1 MRATPQTS
9 RRGGRLRRAGDDP
22 GARKPASGNSPRRHI
37 SNAPI
42 RELHSRRRHTSV
54 RFAAGF
60 GRHAHRLRKSHGWHR
75 PAALRSAAHR
85 SRGRRTPAGHRPRRR
100 LRRGRGAPGEYRIEP
115 ATPGFTTV
123 TPASFQVG
131 AGTDPVRIDVVLG
144 PSGIAERVVVAATR
158 GDAVASTLGVA
169 VTIIDGGD
177 IEARHPQTLLH
188 LLTRMRRAWP
198 SRRPGRPA
206 ARPPPSSAAARATSR
221 ASWLTAW
228 W

>member
-1 MRATPQTS
+1 MRPFASFILVAATLLSVSPPASAGRLTGSARATDGTALP
-9 RRGGRLRRAGDDP
+9 RFDLRLIGPGGGERPLVTGLGGAFDAGEV
-22 GARKPASGNSPRRHI
+22 PA
-37 SNAPI
+37 
-42 RELHSRRRHTSV
+42 
-54 RFAAGF
+54 
-60 GRHAHRLRKSHGWHR
+60 
-75 PAALRSAAHR
+75 
-85 SRGRRTPAGHRPRRR
+85 
-100 LRRGRGAPGEYRIEP
+100 GEYRIAP

-188 LLTRMRRAWP
+188 LLTDA
-198 SRRPGRPA
+198 PGVAVAAHRA
-206 ARPPPSSAAARATSR
+206 ARPPGLRLRARRREQLHAR
-221 ASWLTAW
+221 HG
-228 W
+228 